1 MAERVRGAGGTI
13 DFESRPGA
21 GSRVVVRIPFDRP
34 GRTDPTDR
42 STAT

>member
-1 MAERVRGAGGTI
+1 VRGAGGAI

-34 GRTDPTDR
+34 GRTEPANR
-42 STAT
+42 GTAT